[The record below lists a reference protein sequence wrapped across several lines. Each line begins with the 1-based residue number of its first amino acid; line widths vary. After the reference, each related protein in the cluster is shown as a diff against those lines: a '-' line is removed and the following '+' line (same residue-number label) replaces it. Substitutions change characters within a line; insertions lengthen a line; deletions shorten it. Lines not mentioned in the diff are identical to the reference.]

1 MLSTLKLS
9 AAEDIFLD
17 ALEQDD
23 LKHVRADLLW
33 FLWSCGFTC
42 EGRLAHVVEAACEGD
57 FRQAM
62 EGTTLLEQVETVT
75 HEKDVLEAQV
85 IASEA
90 LQDDGNAG
98 IRPFVEAMAQHLAVL
113 SDSMM

>member
-1 MLSTLKLS
+1 V
-9 AAEDIFLD
+9 AE
-17 ALEQDD
+17 
-23 LKHVRADLLW
+23 V
-33 FLWSCGFTC
+33 
-42 EGRLAHVVEAACEGD
+42 ACEGD

-62 EGTTLLEQVETVT
+62 EGATLLEQVETVT

-90 LQDDGNAG
+90 LQDDSKTE
-98 IRPFVEAMAQHLAVL
+98 IRPFVEAMAQHLAML